1 MDAQL
6 QGLRNRMK
14 ARAVLSNSMQTGS
27 LFVSHTDMGVAN
39 YPPIAVPTSQG
50 ETVEFDPAAPTPQA
64 VEDPIPDAPT
74 GTVLEIKHL
83 HEVFDQ
89 MKHEYIVKPAPAESA
104 NESKRDG
111 SKYAAYAFTVI
122 RRFIPTGQLGAK
134 TYNVTT
140 FLEIHSAH
148 LVEIGKEIVGQTQ
161 GISWTAKPLRV
172 NPQILLA
179 WLPELKAHLEA
190 LTASVQNESEDSP
203 MRLKHAHLVHL
214 IDYLTTTH
222 ASKLSSLASLLAH
235 DEITFDMLWA
245 LYVPRKTIL
254 YTHCPVTDEPRAVRL
269 THAELCQKMD
279 PQGAVPAAHDPTGLI
294 VGRQDSTQN
303 MQYIWR
309 LVVDYV
315 EADIA
320 DASDVHRRDAPP
332 EFGYAGLGV
341 VLDIPTFTG
350 AKKISELPV
359 FPIQY
364 YAGPGGV
371 EGLKARLIDRGKKWA
386 GIAGGVHHLSYQG
399 IASRWHTKSY
409 VKHSVKSRIMIDRK
423 TFADTAPNYP
433 RFPYVTKTLDGKEID
448 KHARRAGVSADG
460 QTGSEVRELTDDELL
475 LTTPIVYGFSLTDK
489 QWMEFAVEQVT
500 EFQWNDEAFE
510 QLVIPAQ
517 HKMVLKTLV
526 DTYNTGATTKFD
538 DFISGKG
545 LGLVIN
551 LFGNPGTGKSLTAEA
566 MSEHVRK
573 PLYVV
578 GAADLGTN
586 AESVD
591 TNLTTVFKIS
601 AAWGAVVLID
611 EADVFL
617 EERSLQ
623 FLERNAMVAVFLRQ
637 LEYFRGI
644 LFLTTNRVRVFDEA
658 FQSRI
663 HVSLRYQDLTPSA
676 RRQIWVAFMAKINGK
691 LPNGGLSSEELR
703 ELAEK
708 KINGR
713 QIKNV
718 VKTAGALAVGRQE
731 KFGYA
736 HLRQVLDLM
745 EQFDTSHAMYQ

>member
-1 MDAQL
+1 MNL
-6 QGLRNRMK
+6 
-14 ARAVLSNSMQTGS
+14 
-27 LFVSHTDMGVAN
+27 
-39 YPPIAVPTSQG
+39 PPIAVPTSEG
-50 ETVEFDPAAPTPQA
+50 ETVEFDVNDPSPQA
-64 VEDPIPDAPT
+64 TEDAVPDAPP
-74 GTVLEIKHL
+74 GTVLEVKHL

-89 MKHEYIVKPAPAESA
+89 MKHEYIVKPAPPGSGQE
-104 NESKRDG
+104 NKRDG

-122 RRFIPTGQLGAK
+122 RRFIPTGQFGAR

-148 LVEIGKEIVGQTQ
+148 LVEVGKEVIGQTQ

-172 NPQILLA
+172 NPQTILA
-179 WLPELKAHLEA
+179 WLPDLKAHLQILE
-190 LTASVQNESEDSP
+190 SKGKNEPEDSSV
-203 MRLKHAHLVHL
+203 RLQHVHLTHL
-214 IDYLTTTH
+214 IDYLTSTH

-235 DEITFDMLWA
+235 DEITFDLLWA
-245 LYVPRKTIL
+245 LYVPRKTVL
-254 YTHCPVTDEPRAVRL
+254 YTLCPVTDEPRAVRL
-269 THAELCQKMD
+269 THAELCQKLD

-294 VGRQDSTQN
+294 VGRQDGNQN
-303 MQYIWR
+303 MQYMWR

-320 DASDVHRRDAPP
+320 DATDARKGSAPTG
-332 EFGYAGLGV
+332 FGYAGLGV
-341 VLDIPTFTG
+341 VLDIPKFTG
-350 AKKISELPV
+350 TRKISELPA

-371 EGLKARLIDRGKKWA
+371 EGLKSRLVARGKKWET
-386 GIAGGVHHLSYQG
+386 IAGGVHHLFYQG
-399 IASRWHTKSY
+399 IASRWHLKSY
-409 VKHSVKSRIMIDRK
+409 VKHSVKSRVMIDRR

-448 KHARRAGVSADG
+448 KHARRNGVLVEG
-460 QTGSEVRELTDDELL
+460 QSVSGPRPLTDEELL
-475 LTTPIVYGFSLTDK
+475 LTTPIVYGFSLTEK
-489 QWMEFAVEQVT
+489 HWMEFVVERVT
-500 EFQWNDEAFE
+500 PFEWNDEAFE
-510 QLVIPAQ
+510 QLVIPAE

-526 DTYNTGATTKFD
+526 DTYNTGVTTKFD

-566 MSEHVRK
+566 MSEQ
-573 PLYVV
+573 PLYIV

-591 TNLTTVFKIS
+591 ANLTTVFKVS

-676 RRQIWVAFMAKINGK
+676 RRQIWVAFMRKVNDD

-718 VKTAGALAVGRQE
+718 VKTAGALAAGRKE
-731 KFGYA
+731 NFGYG